1 VGVTTGRT
9 IAVRAGIAL
18 LVALAIAVA
27 FRLGDGRDDH
37 ANGPP
42 PSDARAG
49 PFVSAADFRDLPPS
63 SPGVTVL
70 RWWQD
75 IQFGKPTRTLV
86 SYYAPENRPP
96 ARRLASDLRT
106 VRYIFRESRPLV
118 LDQRVNGSTAE
129 VFTVIPGAR
138 QSVGKGGTPYLF
150 KLVRQGGSWKLVS
163 NFIGER
169 AAADRQIVTEE
180 RSK

>member
-1 VGVTTGRT
+1 MGVMIRRNF
-9 IAVRAGIAL
+9 AVRVGISL

-42 PSDARAG
+42 PTNTRAG
-49 PFVSAADFRDLPPS
+49 PFVSAVDFRDLAPS

-75 IQFGKPTRTLV
+75 IQFEKPTRALV
-86 SYYAPENRPP
+86 SYYAPANRPP

-106 VRYIFRESRPLV
+106 VLYIFRESRPLV
-118 LDQRVNGSTAE
+118 LDQRVHGSTAE
-129 VFTVIPGAR
+129 VFTVIPGPR
-138 QSVGKGGTPYLF
+138 QPVSSGGTPYLF
-150 KLVRQGGSWKLVS
+150 KLVREGGSWKLVS
-163 NFIGER
+163 DFIGER
-169 AAADRQIVTEE
+169 AAVDRQIVTEE